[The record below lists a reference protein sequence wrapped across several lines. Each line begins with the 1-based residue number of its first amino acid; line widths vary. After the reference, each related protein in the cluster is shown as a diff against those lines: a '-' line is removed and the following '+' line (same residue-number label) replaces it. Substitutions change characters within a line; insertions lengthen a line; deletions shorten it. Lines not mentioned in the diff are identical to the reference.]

1 MQNNVTLYHSL
12 SETLATETLLDDKQ
26 KEYYLFAKE
35 PSDVLRDI
43 SLVNKQR
50 IREGHELLIQ
60 FDVISLYFYL

>member
-1 MQNNVTLYHSL
+1 MQNNLTLYHSL

-50 IREGHELLIQ
+50 IREGNELLIQ
-60 FDVISLYFYL
+60 FDVINLYFYL